1 MNIVVVELVSS
12 ITYLQSYCKVIFKTC
27 NASIPGVLWL
37 HTKALPGAPEV
48 LNKFR
53 EMGKRVFYITNN
65 NIITREEFLVKCDKL
80 GYRSMK
86 VSGNYY
92 SASPNK

>member
-1 MNIVVVELVSS
+1 VDPWNVIKVVCMYV
-12 ITYLQSYCKVIFKTC
+12 C
-27 NASIPGVLWL
+27 NAFLPGVLWL

-65 NIITREEFLVKCDKL
+65 NVITREEFLVKCDSL

-86 VSGNYY
+86 VSGRYFTTV
-92 SASPNK
+92 NKGKVNL